1 MKLKLIK
8 KKREINL
15 HYPKASIRRKILFL
29 KIKSTKINMKAKI
42 LLIKTL
48 KTIIYKRKQ
57 VQNKFKMLRNQNV
70 HKQ

>member
-1 MKLKLIK
+1 
-8 KKREINL
+8 
-15 HYPKASIRRKILFL
+15 
-29 KIKSTKINMKAKI
+29 MKAKI